1 MGYTIAVIRR
11 KDSKKI
17 LERKDANAVIPVDK
31 CTYDKGVLQN
41 PLDEIYAV
49 LSVTFP
55 PLNGPETVS
64 DDRADECV
72 EYSFLP
78 NAIYI
83 GYVGS
88 QYDELNRTLAPLL
101 QKYDCVIY
109 NCNWGTI
116 SFPEHSL
123 KVRLFRLK
131 YRLKTNRW
139 AIALRDTLLLF
150 LCFEVGFLLIRSAS
164 SNIDNPLVDFSSLSF
179 AAGTIGVILLVSVR
193 IWVEVI
199 LHFKSNR

>member
-1 MGYTIAVIRR
+1 MPRCVTFGKIFTFVLIINEFCLMGYTIAVIRR

-49 LSVTFP
+49 LSETFP

-109 NCNWGTI
+109 NCDWGTI
-116 SFPEHSL
+116 SF
-123 KVRLFRLK
+123 R
-131 YRLKTNRW
+131 
-139 AIALRDTLLLF
+139 
-150 LCFEVGFLLIRSAS
+150 
-164 SNIDNPLVDFSSLSF
+164 NIL
-179 AAGTIGVILLVSVR
+179 
-193 IWVEVI
+193 
-199 LHFKSNR
+199 

>member
-1 MGYTIAVIRR
+1 MGYAIAVIRG

-17 LERKDANAVIPVDK
+17 LESKDANAVIPVDE
-31 CTYDKGVLQN
+31 CTYDKDVLQN
-41 PLDEIYAV
+41 PLDKIYAV
-49 LSVTFP
+49 LSETFP

-72 EYSFLP
+72 EYNFLP

-88 QYDELNRTLAPLL
+88 QYDELNRILAPLL

-109 NCNWGTI
+109 NCDWGTI

-131 YRLKTNRW
+131 YRLKTNKW

-150 LCFEVGFLLIRSAS
+150 LISEVAFLLIRFAS
-164 SNIDNPLVDFSSLSF
+164 SHIDTPLVDWSSVSF

-193 IWVEVI
+193 IWAEVI
-199 LHFKSNR
+199 LHFKSKR

>member
-1 MGYTIAVIRR
+1 MGYAIAVIRG

-17 LERKDANAVIPVDK
+17 LESKDANAVIPVDE
-31 CTYDKGVLQN
+31 CTYDKDVLQN
-41 PLDEIYAV
+41 PLDKIYAV
-49 LSVTFP
+49 LSETFP

-72 EYSFLP
+72 EYNFLP

-88 QYDELNRTLAPLL
+88 QYDELNRILAPLL